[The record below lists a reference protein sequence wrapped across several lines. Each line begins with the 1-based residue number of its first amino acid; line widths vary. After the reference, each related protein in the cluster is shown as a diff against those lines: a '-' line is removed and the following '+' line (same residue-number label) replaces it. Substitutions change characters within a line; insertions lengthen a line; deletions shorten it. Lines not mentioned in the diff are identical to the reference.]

1 MASQE
6 QIRQTILRVAGNPD
20 SGPIRALAD
29 EMAQAI
35 ANLDE
40 PAHQANKEKRILT
53 PIEVR

>member
-6 QIRQTILRVAGNPD
+6 QIRQTILKVAGHPD

-35 ANLDE
+35 ADLDE
-40 PAHQANKEKRILT
+40 PAHQVGKEKRILT

>member
-6 QIRQTILRVAGNPD
+6 QIRQTILKVAGNPD

-35 ANLDE
+35 ADLDE
-40 PAHQANKEKRILT
+40 PPHQADKEKRILIPT
-53 PIEVR
+53 EVR